1 MKKILFLLLAASLAF
16 AGCDPK
22 DVPDP
27 KGKLDPNAMITIRPA
42 KGVKLR
48 SAVTGLT
55 ALEIVQQATSIHYN
69 SHYFGNTYEETAKDI
84 SRAFNEQMKD
94 FDTPALKMLGIDVI
108 AANGEYYR
116 DLTYATDVYI
126 VKVDDNNHVDTLAR
140 IPDEV
145 ISSARPLIEAAYND
159 ENYTE
164 VYRLFDEAF
173 TFLPISE

>member
-48 SAVTGLT
+48 STVTGLT
-55 ALEIVQQATSIHYN
+55 ALEVVQNAVNIKWQSHWSGNNHY
-69 SHYFGNTYEETAKDI
+69 ETAKDI
-84 SRAFNEQMKD
+84 ARTFMDSQRDYEI
-94 FDTPALKMLGIDVI
+94 PALKMLGIDVI
-108 AANGEYYR
+108 TSEGEYYK
-116 DLTYATDVYI
+116 DLTYAFNVVITDM
-126 VKVDDNNHVDTLAR
+126 NNDTIAYV
-140 IPDEV
+140 PDEV
-145 ISSARPLIEAAYND
+145 INTARPLIESAFNN

-173 TFLPISE
+173 TFLPVSE